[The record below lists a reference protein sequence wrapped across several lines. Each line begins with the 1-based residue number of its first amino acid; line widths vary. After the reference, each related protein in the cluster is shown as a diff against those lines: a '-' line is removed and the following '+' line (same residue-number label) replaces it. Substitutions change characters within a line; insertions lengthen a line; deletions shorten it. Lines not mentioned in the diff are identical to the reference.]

1 MLHKRK
7 STDLSAEIES
17 HIRLEADRCRAAG
30 MSEEEALAAARR
42 SFGNVT
48 KTQEQCYES
57 QRWLWLDALRQDLRL
72 AARLLAK
79 TPAWTAVAALTVA
92 LGIGATAA
100 IFSIVNAALLRPLPF
115 PHSEQLYAVTEP
127 NKFANSASGP
137 DYFTMRENLRGNYGS
152 SIQEMAAYDSA
163 GVNWTGGDSAERL
176 VAGQVTASFF
186 PTLQAQPLHGRTFH
200 PEEDRPGGDRVVVLS
215 YSLWQR
221 RFGGDPATVG
231 QTIRLNRT
239 SALVIGIMPQW
250 FDYPQGADLWVPI
263 ALPRENGR
271 IVEVIARASS
281 PASSADVNQELQRLT
296 SVVIR
301 DYERRGFK
309 SDGLRIVA
317 KPLQERLTGNLRPAL
332 LVFSGAVGL
341 MLLIVCFTVANLMLA
356 RATARQR
363 EIAVRVALGA
373 PRRRILGQLLTESL
387 MVSLLGGGLGL
398 GLAVIAIRALNLA
411 RETALA
417 GLPEVSIDLSTV
429 AFTLIAT
436 VLTGLI
442 FGLAPS
448 LGSLRFGVRDA
459 LQGESRTMTGSAG
472 LQRMR
477 RALVIAQLGLSLTLL
492 IGAGLL
498 AKSFYQL
505 HRSNPGYDPAN
516 VLTARINLAGP
527 SYANPN
533 RQKEFIENLLQ
544 QAGRLP
550 NVEAASIGPI
560 PPGISGNMG
569 IFEIENQPLLRSS
582 QPPMRAL
589 VDVSLDYFRVMGV
602 PLLEGR
608 TFAATDSANAPL
620 VLVANQAFAKRFFP
634 GSSPLGHRVS
644 TIQPDPRDP
653 GWAEIVGVVGDI
665 RQTGLDQD
673 VIPTLYL
680 SFAQE
685 RLPSALGRANLLI
698 RVSHDPAL
706 LKAPLEKLVASI
718 DRDQPVFDAKTMEQR
733 LADSLG
739 SRRFAASLTGGFALI
754 AAFLASIGVYG
765 VMSYF
770 VTLRTPEFG
779 IRLALGAPRDRV
791 LGLILREGVLLALI
805 GAGLGVG
812 GALVLS
818 RYLAALLYGVGTRDP
833 ETFVA
838 AVLALVC
845 AVLAACAIPGRRAA
859 QVDPA
864 TALRHD

>member
-1 MLHKRK
+1 MLRKRK
-7 STDLSAEIES
+7 STDLSAEIEA

-48 KTQEQCYES
+48 KTQEQFYES
-57 QRWLWLDALRQDLRL
+57 QRWLWFDALRQDLRL

-79 TPAWTAVAALTVA
+79 TPGWTAVAALTVA

-115 PHSEQLYAVTEP
+115 PHSEQLYAVAEP
-127 NKFANSASGP
+127 NKFANLASGP

-163 GVNWTGGDSAERL
+163 GVNWTGGDRAERL

-186 PTLQAQPLHGRTFH
+186 PTLLAQPLHGRTFH
-200 PEEDRPGGDRVVVLS
+200 PEEDRPGTDKVVVLS
-215 YSLWQR
+215 YGLWQR

-239 SALVIGIMPQW
+239 PALVIGIMPQW

-281 PASSADVNQELQRLT
+281 PATGADVNQELQRLT

-387 MVSLLGGGLGL
+387 LVSLLGGGLGL
-398 GLAVIAIRALNLA
+398 GLAVLAIRALNLT

-417 GLPEVSIDLSTV
+417 GLPEVSIDLSTA

-448 LGSLRFGVRDA
+448 LGSLGFGVREA
-459 LQGESRTMTGSAG
+459 LQGESRSMTGSAP

-505 HRSNPGYDPAN
+505 YRSNPGYDPAN

-527 SYANPN
+527 SYASPN

-544 QAGRLP
+544 QARRLP

-569 IFEIENQPLLRSS
+569 IFQIEHQQLPRSS

-589 VDVSLDYFRVMGV
+589 TDVSLDYFRVMGV

-608 TFAATDSANAPL
+608 TLAATDSANAPL
-620 VLVANQAFAKRFFP
+620 VLVANQAFAQRFFP
-634 GSSPLGHRVS
+634 GSSPLGRRIS
-644 TIQPDPRDP
+644 TIQPDPHDP

-673 VIPTLYL
+673 LIPTLYL

-685 RLPSALGRANLLI
+685 RLPSSLGRANLLI

-706 LKAPLEKLVASI
+706 LKPPLEKLVASI

-770 VTLRTPEFG
+770 VTLRTSEFG
-779 IRLALGAPRDRV
+779 IRLALGAPRDEV

-812 GALVLS
+812 GALGLS